1 MSLQLLSSGMWQH
14 AVSRIVPKAALYG
27 RLSEQKAA
35 YLPKVK
41 VKVNLSHYRPG
52 QTSRVP

>member
-1 MSLQLLSSGMWQH
+1 MWQH